1 MGHIR
6 PVPVKKGFADI
17 WQWLQAAGQVSL
29 TSTGGKAF
37 TAIALVTEKGDHAGE
52 KAIVVDAPPGQ
63 SSAYIYECC
72 WGWGQNHSG
81 VRIGQFVKPL
91 DNADP

>member
-1 MGHIR
+1 MEHKR
-6 PVPVKKGFADI
+6 RVAVNKRFADI
-17 WQWLQAAGQVSL
+17 WHWLQAAGQVPL

-37 TAIALVTEKGDHAGE
+37 TAIARVTEKGDRVGE